1 MTMHNLSRLGLCL
14 ALAAGVSAC
23 SQQSTYHRQDL
34 ALAPSWQQPDDG
46 LTRQQAGLWWQGFH
60 DPALDQLV
68 EAVLAANPDMPESEI
83 VGRRFVAD
91 ITEAKALEAL
101 MRAKV
106 LALKA
111 ERLEAQLP

>member
-68 EAVLAANPDMPESEI
+68 EAVLAANPDMQ
-83 VGRRFVAD
+83 VAGLRLRS
-91 ITEAKALEAL
+91 ALL
-101 MRAKV
+101 GSD
-106 LALKA
+106 LADTNLTPSVNA
-111 ERLEAQLP
+111 SLTPTATRI

>member
-1 MTMHNLSRLGLCL
+1 MHNLSKLALCL

-46 LTRQQAGLWWQGFH
+46 LTHQQAGLWWQGFH

-68 EAVLAANPDMPESEI
+68 EAVLAANPDML
-83 VGRRFVAD
+83 VAG
-91 ITEAKALEAL
+91 LWL
-101 MRAKV
+101 
-106 LALKA
+106 
-111 ERLEAQLP
+111 